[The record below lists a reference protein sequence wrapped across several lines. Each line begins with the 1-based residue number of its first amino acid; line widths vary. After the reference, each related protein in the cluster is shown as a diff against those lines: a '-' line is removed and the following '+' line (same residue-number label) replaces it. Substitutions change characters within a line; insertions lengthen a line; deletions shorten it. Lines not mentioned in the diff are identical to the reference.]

1 MSAAAKFP
9 PRSKLIAVLALT
21 CLAGCWLLP
30 QYFSLSTLSEHDEAI
45 RGWCR
50 AHTPLALL
58 LLFLGYTTITA
69 ASIPAAAL
77 MTMVAG
83 WVFGFWPAF
92 IVISFA
98 STLGAT
104 CAFLIS
110 RTLLQAAMQRHYGTI
125 ALKLARSIEHE
136 GAAVVLLLRL
146 APTFPFF
153 LVNILLAL
161 SPIRLRTFWWA
172 SQLGMLPGT
181 AVFVAAGASLP
192 SLKTLETQGTNGVLN
207 WQTAAAFLALA
218 CLPVTIRLLLK
229 YIQRKNTTH
238 DH

>member
-1 MSAAAKFP
+1 MSAATQGFS
-9 PRSKLIAVLALT
+9 RSKLIAALALI
-21 CLAGCWLLP
+21 CLAGCWILP
-30 QYFSLSTLSEHDEAI
+30 QYFNMSVLATHDEAL
-45 RGWCR
+45 RSWCR
-50 AHTPLALL
+50 ANTLLALL
-58 LLFLGYTTITA
+58 LMFVSYTAITA

-77 MTMVAG
+77 MTMIAG
-83 WVFGFWPAF
+83 WIFGFWPAF

-110 RTLLQAAMQRHYGTI
+110 RTLLQELMQRHYGT
-125 ALKLARSIEHE
+125 LAQKMAQAIEQH
-136 GAAVVLLLRL
+136 GATVVLMLRL

-161 SPIRLRTFWWA
+161 SPVRLRTFWWA

-192 SLKTLETQGTNGVLN
+192 SLKTLETQGTTGVLT
-207 WQTAAAFLALA
+207 WQTATAFVAIA
-218 CLPVTIRLLLK
+218 CLPVTIRQLLK
-229 YIQRKNTTH
+229 KFRKQKTH
-238 DH
+238 DL